1 MEDPILYYLTTTNN
15 ISQQNRV
22 GMLSLTTFNYFNY
35 NLKIYMGIERRTE
48 RSKLVMDNWKRLFK
62 TINAKDYK
70 DGILLA
76 EDDVLMLKGWSEI
89 KEKVDYNRLNW
100 IVYQKK
106 FMDNK
111 AKTKKEITAGA
122 QLIYIPHLK
131 IEWFKEKLLNSKSI
145 HFDRFLS
152 KLDIHYPFK
161 AKECGIEIIR
171 ESATTLTKRGHISLE
186 KATKLFASI
195 KLKKSS

>member
-1 MEDPILYYLTTTNN
+1 MEQPILYYLTTTNN
-15 ISQQNRV
+15 ISQQNRI
-22 GMLSLTTFNYFNY
+22 GMLSLTTFNYFDY
-35 NLKIYMGIERRTE
+35 NLKIYMGIERRTQ

-62 TINAKDYK
+62 TIDAKDYK

-76 EDDVLMLKGWSEI
+76 EDDVLMIKGWQEI
-89 KEKVDYNRLNW
+89 KEKVDYQKLNW

-111 AKTKKEITAGA
+111 AKTSKEVTAGA

-131 IEWFKEKLLNSKSI
+131 ILWFKEKLLNSKSI

-186 KATKLFASI
+186 KATKLFESI
-195 KLKKSS
+195 KNQA

>member
-1 MEDPILYYLTTTNN
+1 MGQPKLFYLTTTNN
-15 ISQQNRV
+15 ISQQNRI
-22 GMLSLTTFNYFNY
+22 GMLSLTTFNHFDY
-35 NLKIYMGIERRTE
+35 NLKIYMGIERRTQ
-48 RSKLVMDNWKRLFK
+48 RSKLVMDCWKRLFK
-62 TINAKDYK
+62 TIDADDYA

-76 EDDVLMLKGWSEI
+76 EDDVLMLKGWQEI
-89 KEKVDYNRLNW
+89 KEKVDYQKLNW

-106 FMDNK
+106 FMD
-111 AKTKKEITAGA
+111 KTKEITAGA
-122 QLIYIPHLK
+122 QLIYIPSVK

-171 ESATTLTKRGHISLE
+171 ESSTTLTKRGHISFD
-186 KATKLFASI
+186 KATKLFESI
-195 KLKKSS
+195 KNQV

>member
-22 GMLSLTTFNYFNY
+22 GMLSLTTFNHFDY

-48 RSKLVMDNWKRLFK
+48 RSKLVSDNWKRLFK
-62 TINAKDYK
+62 TIDAKDYK

-89 KEKVDYNRLNW
+89 KEKVDYQKLNW

-106 FMDNK
+106 FMD
-111 AKTKKEITAGA
+111 KTKEITAGA

-131 IEWFKEKLLNSKSI
+131 IAWFKEKLLNSKSI

-195 KLKKSS
+195 KNQV